1 MVGPRGDS
9 NPRIHNELARL
20 YEFHQTAVI
29 DETPM
34 SDFNKTSPTA
44 TPALSADEIE
54 ARRAEVLV
62 VGELDDETIACIET
76 TEYGDDGK
84 PLPGGGLKQMLSDM
98 AASGVWD
105 VDSDGEITEP
115 RLIL

>member
-1 MVGPRGDS
+1 MVGPRGDN

-29 DETPM
+29 DETTM
-34 SDFNKTSPTA
+34 SDFNKTCPA
-44 TPALSADEIE
+44 AAALSADEIE
-54 ARRAEVLV
+54 ARRVKVLV
-62 VGELDDETIACIET
+62 VGELDDETIGSIET
-76 TEYGDDGK
+76 AEYGDDGQ

-105 VDSDGEITEP
+105 VESEGVITEP
-115 RLIL
+115 RLIP